1 MPVTST
7 TLRRL
12 AEVTAPVLTL
22 LTPSVAVPL
31 PPAPALDLASV
42 TAWWFTLTEL
52 QVRALLATLPASD
65 LAAQARLELD
75 PPAAV
80 AVAAIPRQ
88 PGLETLRGDPHV
100 DRDPIW
106 DGLKLL
112 LDSEKRVLL
121 VNGETK
127 HGKSRTVD
135 LVKMFVEAD
144 PTRRHGVIDLDLD
157 GMTFD
162 AAMRDVFLSFDDEE
176 VPRRDTSNSA
186 DEAWLKLVAKAA
198 HKRALAL
205 AGPRVAWFVFDHVE
219 RLRDFNIHVA
229 FFNRLLELVVES
241 RHEANA
247 PRVVLIDRREAAV
260 NKAFKWPV
268 QIAPLT
274 ADEIADFLQ
283 RRDPTL
289 ARADAVARATALMA
303 VADAAAT
310 AANQPSMYMDFLKRE
325 LAR

>member
-1 MPVTST
+1 MPVSPA

-22 LTPSVAVPL
+22 LTPGVAVPL

-42 TAWWFTLTEL
+42 TAWWFTLSEP
-52 QVRALLATLPASD
+52 QVRALLATMPASD

-75 PPAAV
+75 PPAV

-135 LVKMFVEAD
+135 LVKMFVEVDAA
-144 PTRRHGVIDLDLD
+144 RRHQVIDLDLD
-157 GMTFD
+157 GLTFD
-162 AAMRDVFLSFDDEE
+162 AAMRDVFLSFEDEE

-198 HKRALAL
+198 HKRAL

-229 FFNRLLELVVES
+229 FFNRLLELIVES

-274 ADEIADFLQ
+274 AEEIADFLL
-283 RRDPTL
+283 RRDPAL
-289 ARADAVARATALMA
+289 ARPDAVAQATTLMA
-303 VADAAAT
+303 AAHAAAT
-310 AANQPSMYMDFLKRE
+310 AANQPAMYMDYLKRE